1 MVNYADF
8 FENYFSVQVFFII
21 FRETIETAIIISV
34 LLAFLNQGLAG
45 SPTSAPDNAPSSL
58 KSSQVYRRLVA
69 QVWLGGI
76 LGLLI
81 CLAVGGA
88 FIATFYIYGHDLWG
102 MTENVW
108 EGVFSIVSSIII
120 TIMGAAMLRINKM
133 REKWRHKIAKTLVET
148 HEGHGTWGLKY
159 LSRKY
164 ALAILPFVTTLR
176 EGMEAV
182 VFLGGIGVNQPFT
195 AFPLPVLTAVA
206 LGSSIGYAMY
216 KYGNAISINYF
227 LIGSTCFLYLVAA
240 GLFSRGVWFLELQQF
255 ISKVGTDV
263 SESGSGPGSYDI
275 THSVWHVNCCNG
287 QTDGGWMIAN
297 ALFGWT
303 NSATY
308 ASVISYNAYWAF
320 IIVSVYFTLIREKTG
335 FYPFIPTSWQKKVFK
350 NQQFTRLPAG
360 DDEDRLFQRA
370 SAVYSSDMQL
380 GLPDQQGSHKSSQ
393 YGTNSMPNSAN
404 TESQN
409 RDSVDSDAPL
419 LASTS

>member
-34 LLAFLNQGLAG
+34 LLAFLNQGLG
-45 SPTSAPDNAPSSL
+45 DNVTSKDL
-58 KSSQVYRRLVA
+58 QVYRRLVT

-76 LGLLI
+76 FGLLI

-133 REKWRHKIAKTLVET
+133 REKWRHKIAKILVET

-195 AFPLPVLTAVA
+195 AFPLPVITAVA
-206 LGSSIGYAMY
+206 LGASIGYAMY

-255 ISKVGTDV
+255 INKVGMDV
-263 SESGSGPGSYDI
+263 SETGSGPGSYDI
-275 THSVWHVNCCNG
+275 TKSVWHVNCCNG

-308 ASVISYNAYWAF
+308 GSVLAYNFYWIF
-320 IIVSVYFTLIREKTG
+320 IIVAVYVSLIKEKTG
-335 FYPFIPTSWQKKVFK
+335 YSPLYPRSWQAKKFA
-350 NQQFTRLPAG
+350 RLPQN

-370 SAVYSSDMQL
+370 SAVYSADMNIE
-380 GLPDQQGSHKSSQ
+380 GQGTNKSSQ

-404 TESQN
+404 TEAHN

>member
-1 MVNYADF
+1 MVDYADF

-34 LLAFLNQGLAG
+34 LLAFLNQGLG
-45 SPTSAPDNAPSSL
+45 DNVTQKDL
-58 KSSQVYRRLVA
+58 QVYRRLVT

-76 LGLLI
+76 FGLLI

-108 EGVFSIVSSIII
+108 EGVFSIVSSVII

-133 REKWRHKIAKTLVET
+133 REKWRHKIAKILVET

-182 VFLGGIGVNQPFT
+182 VFLGGIGVNQPFS
-195 AFPLPVLTAVA
+195 AFPLPVITAVA
-206 LGSSIGYAMY
+206 LGSAIGYAMY

-255 ISKVGTDV
+255 INKVGMDV
-263 SESGSGPGSYDI
+263 SETGSGPGSYDI
-275 THSVWHVNCCNG
+275 TKSVWHVNCCNG

-308 ASVISYNAYWAF
+308 GSVLSYNFYWIF
-320 IIVSVYFTLIREKTG
+320 IMVAVYVSLTKEKTG
-335 FYPFIPTSWQKKVFK
+335 YNPLYPRSWQSKKFS
-350 NQQFTRLPAG
+350 RLPQN

-370 SAVYSSDMQL
+370 SAVYSADMNIE
-380 GLPDQQGSHKSSQ
+380 GQGTNKSSQ
-393 YGTNSMPNSAN
+393 YGTNSIPNSAN
-404 TESQN
+404 TEAEN
-409 RDSVDSDAPL
+409 RESVDSDAPL

>member
-1 MVNYADF
+1 MGNYADF

-34 LLAFLNQGLAG
+34 LLAFLNQGLG
-45 SPTSAPDNAPSSL
+45 ENVTQKDL
-58 KSSQVYRRLVA
+58 VVYRRLVT
-69 QVWLGGI
+69 QVWLGGVF
-76 LGLLI
+76 GLLI

-133 REKWRHKIAKTLVET
+133 REKWRHKIAKILVET

-195 AFPLPVLTAVA
+195 AFPLPVITAVA
-206 LGSSIGYAMY
+206 LGASIGYAMY

-255 ISKVGTDV
+255 INKVGMDV
-263 SESGSGPGSYDI
+263 SETGSGPGSYDI
-275 THSVWHVNCCNG
+275 TKSVWHVNCCNG

-308 ASVISYNAYWAF
+308 GSVLAYNFYWIF
-320 IIVSVYFTLIREKTG
+320 IIVAVYVALSKEKSG
-335 FYPFIPTSWQKKVFK
+335 YNPLYPRSWQQKKFA
-350 NQQFTRLPAG
+350 RLPQN
-360 DDEDRLFQRA
+360 DEERLFQRA
-370 SAVYSSDMQL
+370 SAVYSADMNVEGL
-380 GLPDQQGSHKSSQ
+380 GTNKSSQ
-393 YGTNSMPNSAN
+393 YGTNSMPGTVN
-404 TESQN
+404 TEAEN
-409 RDSVDSDAPL
+409 RESVDSDAPL

>member
-8 FENYFSVQVFFII
+8 FENYFSVQVFLII

-34 LLAFLNQGLAG
+34 LLAFLNQGLG
-45 SPTSAPDNAPSSL
+45 DNVSQKDL
-58 KSSQVYRRLVA
+58 QVYRRLVT

-76 LGLLI
+76 FGLLI

-133 REKWRHKIAKTLVET
+133 REKWRHKIAKILVET
-148 HEGHGTWGLKY
+148 HEGHGGWGLKY

-182 VFLGGIGVNQPFT
+182 VFLGGIGVNQPFS
-195 AFPLPVLTAVA
+195 AFPLPVITAIA
-206 LGSSIGYAMY
+206 LGAFIGYAMY

-255 ISKVGTDV
+255 VNRVGMDV
-263 SESGSGPGSYDI
+263 SETGSGPGSYDI
-275 THSVWHVNCCNG
+275 TKSVWHVNCCNG

-308 ASVISYNAYWAF
+308 GSVISYNFYWIF
-320 IIVSVYFTLIREKTG
+320 IIVAVYVSLVKEKTG
-335 FYPFIPTSWQKKVFK
+335 YNPLYPRAWQSKK
-350 NQQFTRLPAG
+350 FTRLPQN

-370 SAVYSSDMQL
+370 SAVYSADMNVE
-380 GLPDQQGSHKSSQ
+380 GQGTNKSSQ

-404 TESQN
+404 TAAEN
-409 RDSVDSDAPL
+409 RESVDSDAPL